1 MRRVGAAVLCAVFG
15 AASLLPAADPATPDG
30 LLAEGIALV
39 QQGDFEAAVLKLDE
53 ASRRLA
59 ADPARKPPRPPAA
72 GIMRPLADAYLY
84 LGISFL
90 ELNQELNARA
100 KFREVLKVEP
110 TRKLSDRVFS
120 PQIIRVFEAARVE
133 MFPNEKK
140 KKNILPLVLIAGG
153 GTASAAVAVAASRGD
168 EPTTTQAAATTPTT
182 LTGTGG
188 GNPTTTST
196 TVATDPGPNPTTTPT
211 TTTTTTTLPG
221 ATTTTT
227 LPGTTTTTT
236 TLPGSTTTTTSTT
249 LPGSTTTTTSSTTT
263 TTTLPCTFSLQPPT
277 TTFVGLLG
285 GSGACSITTQAGCG
299 WTATLAGDGGGN
311 WITFT
316 SPNSGSGS
324 GSVTYSVPGLALGTQ
339 TAFIRVGSSECVVV
353 RSALGL
359 KDGAATAQWE
369 SELSV
374 EGGRGQIVIDGATVQ
389 YQDQGPQAHSLPQDT
404 GLRQVVAQLVA
415 GRGRPGTWTFRLGHL
430 RAGSLR
436 PLAGNPTQVTAD
448 SITFRLAGNP
458 GERVVFTF
466 EALP

>member
-1 MRRVGAAVLCAVFG
+1 MRRVMAVALCVGWGAAA
-15 AASLLPAADPATPDG
+15 LLPGADTAAPDA

-53 ASRRLA
+53 AARRLA
-59 ADPARKPPRPPAA
+59 ADPSRRPADPARA
-72 GIMRPLADAYLY
+72 RPLADAYLY

-133 MFPNEKK
+133 MFPNERKK
-140 KKNILPLVLIAGG
+140 RSILPLLLIAGG
-153 GTASAAVAVAASRGD
+153 GAASAGVAVATSGGEA
-168 EPTTTQAAATTPTT
+168 PATTQPATTTSTT

-196 TVATDPGPNPTTTPT
+196 TVATDPGPSP
-211 TTTTTTTLPG
+211 TTTTTLPG
-221 ATTTTT
+221 ATTTTM
-227 LPGTTTTTT
+227 PPATTTTTT

-249 LPGSTTTTTSSTTT
+249 LPGSTTTTSSTTSTTT

-285 GSGACSITTQAGCG
+285 GSGACSVTTQPGCG
-299 WTATLAGDGGGN
+299 WTATLGGDGGGN
-311 WITFT
+311 WINFT

-324 GSVTYSVPGLALGTQ
+324 GSVTYTVPGLALGTQ

-359 KDGAATAQWE
+359 KDGGASMQWE
-369 SELSV
+369 SELAV
-374 EGGRGQIVIDGATVQ
+374 EGGRGQIVIDGATVR
-389 YQDQGPQAHSLPQDT
+389 YQDQGPHALSLPPDA

-415 GRGRPGTWTFRLGHL
+415 GKGRPGSWTFRLSHV

-436 PLAGNPTQVTAD
+436 PLGGNPTQVTAD
-448 SITFRLAGNP
+448 SITFRLTGRA
-458 GERVVFTF
+458 GERVVFVF
-466 EALP
+466 EGLP